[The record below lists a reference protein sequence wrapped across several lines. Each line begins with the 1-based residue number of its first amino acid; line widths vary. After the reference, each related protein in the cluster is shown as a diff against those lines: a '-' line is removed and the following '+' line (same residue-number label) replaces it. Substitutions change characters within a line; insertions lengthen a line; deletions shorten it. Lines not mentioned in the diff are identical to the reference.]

1 MTLNKENNTL
11 TLQPESLQYI
21 HKLAMSLK
29 SSNNSCIE
37 SSLV

>member
-21 HKLAMSLK
+21 HKLQCHLNQAIIVVL
-29 SSNNSCIE
+29 NQ
-37 SSLV
+37 V